1 MFGFK
6 CISRMFSR
14 VTGYFARH
22 YAIVR
27 REWVVEQYVRA
38 GAVFGEALSYLYM
51 GECVGFHSM
60 KERWAKLERLYAELG
75 YRTIPLED
83 FVEYG
88 GYGKSIDHLV
98 RVRRPDGED
107 AVFHAVT
114 FAQNYAEGVLPPL
127 DHPHLGDPSPRVC
140 DADGDPKTKGRTKKG
155 GCDCEA
161 RSKDAGKKGVKPDGR
176 KPKDK

>member
-1 MFGFK
+1 MKWFS
-6 CISRMFSR
+6 CLSRAFR
-14 VTGYFARH
+14 KWLDGIARR

-27 REWVVEQYVRA
+27 REWVVEQYVRS

-83 FVEYG
+83 FLEYG

-98 RVRRPDGED
+98 RLRRADGEEP
-107 AVFHAVT
+107 VLHAVI
-114 FAQNYAEGVLPPL
+114 FQERYAQGIMPSL
-127 DHPHLGDPSPRVC
+127 DHPHEGDPAPRIC
-140 DADGDPKTKGRTKKG
+140 DQDGSKKGKKKGG
-155 GCDCEA
+155 GCDCDTHGP
-161 RSKDAGKKGVKPDGR
+161 KGK
-176 KPKDK
+176 